1 MRIVGIDVFQPTYRL
16 LDGKYAWSNDHFVTE
31 FTTTIVRVRTDADVD
46 GWGEVCP
53 LGPAYMGA
61 YARGVPAGIAEVA
74 GAILGQDPLQ
84 IGPLNDRMDYAL
96 SGHNYAKSPI
106 DMALWDILGKAAGQ
120 PICALL
126 GGQYVKD
133 FAPYRAI
140 SQDTPKG
147 MATSVQKYRSEGYR
161 KFQLKVGGDWQEDV
175 ERIRECRKVL
185 EPGDILVADAN
196 TGWLSHEAI
205 QVANC
210 VAGLN
215 VYIEQPCHTLEE
227 CRRVRRSTRLPFIVD
242 EIILGVPELILA
254 HDRIGMDAVNLKI
267 SRLGGLTKAR
277 RVRDL
282 ATQLGLA
289 MTLEDSWGGDIATA
303 AIAHLVASTRPENYF
318 SATDFNSY
326 NDLHVAHGA
335 PKRKDGRVSV
345 PSFPGLGIEVIEEH
359 LGEPVSSHRL

>member
-16 LDGKYAWSNDHFVTE
+16 LDGKYAWSNEHFVTE
-31 FTTTIVRVRTDADVD
+31 FTTTIVRVQTDQGIV

-74 GAILGQDPLQ
+74 PAILGEDPLQ

-106 DMALWDILGKAAGQ
+106 DMALWDILGKASGL
-120 PICALL
+120 PVCALL
-126 GGQYVKD
+126 GGQYVDD

-140 SQDTPKG
+140 SQDSPVG
-147 MATSVQKYRSEGYR
+147 MAASVRKYRKEGYR

-175 ERIRECRKVL
+175 DRIHACREVL

-205 QVANC
+205 KVANA
-210 VAGLN
+210 VAELD
-215 VYIEQPCHTLEE
+215 VYIEQPCHNLEE
-227 CRRVRRSTRLPFIVD
+227 CARVRNATPLPFVVD
-242 EIILGVPELILA
+242 EIILGVPELLRA
-254 HDRIGMDAVNLKI
+254 HDAIGMDVVNLKI

-289 MTLEDSWGGDIATA
+289 MTLEDSWGGDITTA

-326 NDLHVAHGA
+326 NDVRVAGGT
-335 PKRKDGRVSV
+335 PRRKGGLVPV
-345 PSFPGLGIEVIEEH
+345 PSGPGLGIEVEESL
-359 LGEPVSSHRL
+359 LGEPVRLSA